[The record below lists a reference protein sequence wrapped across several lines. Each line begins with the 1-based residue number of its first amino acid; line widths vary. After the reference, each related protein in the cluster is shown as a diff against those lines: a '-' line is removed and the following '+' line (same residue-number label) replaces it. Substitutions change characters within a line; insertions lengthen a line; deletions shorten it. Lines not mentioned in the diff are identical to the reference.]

1 MSILDLI
8 LIPHSCII
16 QDSPSDKES
25 EICKMH
31 AIYRNAALTIVA
43 ARSETASHGFLTT
56 SRPSY
61 YLEPSR
67 ALTTFDV
74 AIEISPHQS
83 VSVSFRPPPEYRMD
97 EDPISKRAW
106 ALQEHLM
113 PRHLAIFGTFGM
125 EMVCRDMHRSDP
137 TLAIRSRPITSGFD
151 QPLRYWW
158 TIRSNY
164 TNRQLTDPNDKL
176 LAISSV
182 AQEIAPYMKGR
193 YLAGLWEKN
202 LFEDLQWS
210 TPEGYNTAR
219 PKIYRAPSWSWAS
232 TDLPINRELSY
243 AYINASSICR
253 IEKCEVQ
260 LSRVDSP
267 YGAVSSG
274 HLQITGV
281 HRKFNIE
288 RSHSFPYFWGEI
300 EGVTDDI
307 DQQWRGGIT
316 FDAIDEDEGS
326 ISTEVTFFGIS
337 LGKWWSPSG
346 QVIQGLVLV
355 PVDGGFYRRIGL
367 FYHLEKTLLDGCE
380 EKTFTI
386 I

>member
-16 QDSPSDKES
+16 QDSPSDKGS
-25 EICKMH
+25 EISKMH
-31 AIYRNAALTIVA
+31 AIYRNSAITIVA

-61 YLEPSR
+61 YIEPSR
-67 ALTTFDV
+67 GLTTFDV

-83 VSVSFRPPPEYRMD
+83 ASVSFRPSPEYRLD
-97 EDPISKRAW
+97 KDPVSKRAW

-113 PRHLAIFGTFGM
+113 PRHLAIFGAFGV

-137 TLAIRSRPITSGFD
+137 TLAIRSRAITSGFD
-151 QPLRYWW
+151 QPLEYWW
-158 TIRSNY
+158 TIVSSY
-164 TNRQLTDPNDKL
+164 TERQLADPNDKL

-182 AQEIAPYMKGR
+182 AQEIAPYIKGR
-193 YLAGLWEKN
+193 YLAGLWENN
-202 LFEDLQWS
+202 LYKDLQWS
-210 TPEGYNTAR
+210 TPDGYDIAR

-232 TDLPINRELSY
+232 TDLQIHGGSRFEYHSTP
-243 AYINASSICR
+243 ICR

-267 YGAVSSG
+267 YGAVSGG
-274 HLQITGV
+274 HLEITGV
-281 HRKFNIE
+281 HRKFNIG
-288 RSHSFPYFWGEI
+288 SSYGYPSFWGKI
-300 EGVTDDI
+300 EGVTDEI
-307 DQQWRGGIT
+307 DQRWRGVVS
-316 FDAIDEDEGS
+316 FDAKDEEEEFVT
-326 ISTEVTFFGIS
+326 TEVTFFGMGT
-337 LGKWWSPSG
+337 GKWWGSPRPI
-346 QVIQGLVLV
+346 VQGLVLV
-355 PVDGGFYRRIGL
+355 PVDGGFYKRIGH
-367 FYHLEKTLLDGCE
+367 FHHLQKTLLDGCE